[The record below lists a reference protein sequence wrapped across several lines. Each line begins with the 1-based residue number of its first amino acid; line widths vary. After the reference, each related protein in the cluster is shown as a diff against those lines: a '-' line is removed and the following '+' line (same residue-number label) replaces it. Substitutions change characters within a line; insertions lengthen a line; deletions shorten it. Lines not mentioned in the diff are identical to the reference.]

1 MCRMRP
7 AFGRKAAIGQSEVF
21 GSGVAVDM
29 GVPGG
34 SFNSLRGRDS

>member
-21 GSGVAVDM
+21 GSGVAVDI
-29 GVPGG
+29 GVPG
-34 SFNSLRGRDS
+34 